1 MHSTE
6 CRDFDFN
13 APTSVSLPVST
24 RTHVGIWRSFALPS
38 HSDGERKGSGEWT
51 EKRGRVEAEALA
63 HAVKKLYF
71 ADQQFSFWPTVSIL
85 VAIIVLLHSS
95 SSCTLSSNLFVRVFA
110 QDPFKGFRHR
120 TPRQGDQQDGALQ
133 LADGGFQLQDKAVI
147 VNRCPCPWGQISNR
161 YPCYCMPSAGF
172 GPCPCDSSLDY
183 SIKKWDTHSLR
194 FSRNWTVSLLE
205 TLVFLKCNRTAT
217 FKWYKI
223 IVLWVWINSY

>member
-1 MHSTE
+1 MHQQAFR
-6 CRDFDFN
+6 CRSPLGLMWEFD
-13 APTSVSLPVST
+13 APSHSRATVMG
-24 RTHVGIWRSFALPS
+24 RGRGVGNELRNVGEWRQRHSPMLWRSFISPTSSFPS
-38 HSDGERKGSGEWT
+38 DRLFRSLWQSS
-51 EKRGRVEAEALA
+51 
-63 HAVKKLYF
+63 
-71 ADQQFSFWPTVSIL
+71 FSFI
-85 VAIIVLLHSS
+85 AD

-161 YPCYCMPSAGF
+161 YPCYCMPSARF